1 MNDELRNFIRGTQP
15 NSTRNTIQ
23 TALFYLKES
32 KRTGR
37 KAEKTKLFDKKD
49 EIAILREFASQ
60 NNLWFNKIDK
70 KRYIG
75 EGAEQKVYLDIDGQ
89 NVIKTNDGIF
99 YEYWEDYFI
108 SLMIHNYLFRN
119 TAYQLI
125 GFHENNETF
134 YAVVKQPF
142 VASTQPTDLELLRI
156 FLEFNGFI
164 HKKNNDYLNYDLG
177 IILEDLHDENVLTN
191 QGVFFFID
199 SAIYLI
205 NPSEI

>member
-1 MNDELRNFIRGTQP
+1 MNDELRNFIRG
-15 NSTRNTIQ
+15 NESASTRNLIQ
-23 TALFYLKES
+23 TTLYYLKES
-32 KRTGR
+32 KRASG
-37 KAEKTKLFDKKD
+37 KIEETKLISKED
-49 EIAILREFASQ
+49 EVKFLRKFATENS
-60 NNLWFNKIDK
+60 LWFDNIDT

-89 NVIKTNDGIF
+89 HVIKTNDGIF

-108 SLMIHNYLFRN
+108 NLLIHNYLFRS
-119 TAYQLI
+119 TAYQLV
-125 GFHENNETF
+125 GFHQKDEVF

-142 VASTQPTDLELLRI
+142 VVSTQPTDLELLRI
-156 FLEFNGFI
+156 FLEYNGFL
-164 HKKNNDYLNYDLG
+164 HKKNNDYINHKLG

-191 QGVFFFID
+191 QGIFFFID